1 MSADIFLPFKLCGC
15 NHFVSSL
22 SCIPGLILPKMIM
35 IGLEKIK
42 LEHFFRLTTKK
53 LLVQP
58 DLEKLINEPWV
69 QMILSRCGG
78 AALSFSLKCV
88 FFLLSS
94 TSHWRSLYI
103 SMTMPQEC
111 EDGLG
116 TFCEHLS
123 KIMCSEQQE
132 CRLFLFFVSESGP
145 LTVQY
150 PLTTSREH
158 YSNNREEKLAV
169 SAASYRQTWPAVLV
183 GTHPGHRSTDLGPVS
198 ARMWPVFP
206 LLPEMCVFLWDNH
219 SSPVNNLK
227 HLHCCCFILFF
238 FYKKRWTHDDTPKI
252 KAFMKFMSKMKKKTS
267 HCTFHL
273 YVFPL

>member
-1 MSADIFLPFKLCGC
+1 MSLEFKW
-15 NHFVSSL
+15 
-22 SCIPGLILPKMIM
+22 SCLAVEGQHCPSVLN
-35 IGLEKIK
+35 
-42 LEHFFRLTTKK
+42 
-53 LLVQP
+53 V
-58 DLEKLINEPWV
+58 
-69 QMILSRCGG
+69 
-78 AALSFSLKCV
+78 SFSYCPAYLIGDLC
-88 FFLLSS
+88 
-94 TSHWRSLYI
+94 I
-103 SMTMPQEC
+103 NSMTMPQEC

-123 KIMCSEQQE
+123 KIMCWEQQE
-132 CRLFLFFVSESGP
+132 CRVFLFFVSESGP

-227 HLHCCCFILFF
+227 HLHCSFFILFF
-238 FYKKRWTHDDTPKI
+238 FTRKDELMMTHQK
-252 KAFMKFMSKMKKKTS
+252 
-267 HCTFHL
+267 
-273 YVFPL
+273 